1 MSLKNYFVK
10 PFLLPFL
17 KERGEIKKE
26 KVRKILI
33 LGQHMGL
40 GNLLMFTPTVKAFK
54 EHFVNANISLVL
66 NQQYLIELMKVM
78 GLIDKFLLFRENASF
93 IEKIWLMSKIRTE
106 KFDMI
111 VKNFIG
117 SSYTIIGLS
126 GIPHRVGNASSPGW
140 SIPKDYV
147 FNYTAIMEKNEHE
160 VDRNL
165 SLFYAVVGSQEGIE
179 RNFTLAVPEG
189 VREYAIRFMEEN
201 NIKKGDRIVGMQVG
215 AMKTWKQWDL
225 DKMTKIAD
233 ILIGQY
239 KSKVVFLGGNGEV
252 EQAQYIERKM
262 NNLVVNM
269 VGKTTLPQ
277 TSALIEQCKFFIC
290 NDTGLMHL
298 SIAVNTPVIAI
309 FGPTDYIRTGPW
321 KEGNTIIRKDLSCS
335 PCYKTSYSRSKI
347 EHCPHHN
354 CLKLITVEDV
364 MRVVKQYIKN

>member
-1 MSLKNYFVK
+1 
-10 PFLLPFL
+10 
-17 KERGEIKKE
+17 
-26 KVRKILI
+26 
-33 LGQHMGL
+33 MGL
-40 GNLLMFTPTVKAFK
+40 GNLLMFIPTIKAFK
-54 EHFVNANISLVL
+54 EYFVNANISLVL

-78 GLIDKFLLFRENASF
+78 GLIDRFLLVRENLGL
-93 IEKIWLMSKIRTE
+93 IEKIELVRKIRTE

-126 GIPHRVGNASSPGW
+126 GIPNRVGNVSSSGW

-147 FNYTAIMEKNEHE
+147 FNYPAIMGKNEHE

-165 SLFYAVVGSQEGIE
+165 SLFYAVVGSQEEIE
-179 RNFTLAVPEG
+179 RNFTLTVPEG
-189 VREYAIRFMEEN
+189 VREYVIRLMKEN
-201 NIKKGDRIVGMQVG
+201 NIKKGDKIVGMQVG

-262 NNLVVNM
+262 NNPVINM
-269 VGKTTLPQ
+269 VGRITLLQ
-277 TSALIEQCKFFIC
+277 TGALIERCNFFIC

-321 KEGNTIIRKDLSCS
+321 KEGNTIIRKDLPCS
-335 PCYKTSYSRSKI
+335 PCYRTSYSRSKI

-354 CLKLITVEDV
+354 CLKLITLDDV
-364 MRVVKQYIKN
+364 IRVVKQYIKN